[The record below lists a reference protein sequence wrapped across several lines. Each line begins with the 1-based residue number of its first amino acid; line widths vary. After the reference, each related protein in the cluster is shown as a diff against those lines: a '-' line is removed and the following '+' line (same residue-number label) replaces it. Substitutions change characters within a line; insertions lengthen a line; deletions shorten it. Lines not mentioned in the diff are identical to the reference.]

1 MKAIKKINN
10 NIAVCLD
17 ADNHQLIAV
26 GKGLGF
32 PKMPYEIT
40 DLKRIQRTFYN
51 VDSMY
56 VDMASEIPSDILSIA
71 AEIVDLFRL
80 KVPTPITSNLVFTL
94 ADHIKFAIERR
105 KKGMVFTA
113 PMQYD
118 IENLYTDE
126 FEMGKKALGIINN
139 KLHANLPSEEASN
152 LAIHFINARN
162 MSTKPNGNEG
172 ESDLISDIT
181 DIISGY
187 FEIYIDKHSF
197 SYSRFVTHMQYLLKR
212 QTEGISIHS
221 GNKVMYEDM
230 VNNYPKTADCVKKI
244 SKYLAEQR
252 GINLEDEEK
261 FYLMLHVNRLCSR
274 EGL

>member
-17 ADNHQLIAV
+17 SENHQLIAV
-26 GKGLGF
+26 GKGIGF
-32 PKMPYEIT
+32 PEMPYEIS
-40 DLKRIQRTFYN
+40 DLKKIQRTFYN

-56 VDMASEIPSDILSIA
+56 IDMASDIPSDILNVS
-71 AEIVDLFRL
+71 AEIVDMFRL

-126 FEMGKKALGIINN
+126 FEMGQKALKFINN
-139 KLHANLPSEEASN
+139 ELHANLPSEEASN
-152 LAIHFINARN
+152 LAMHFINAKN
-162 MSTKPNGNEG
+162 VSTSPNGNEG
-172 ESDLISDIT
+172 EGSLISDIT

-187 FEIYIDKHSF
+187 FELYIDKHSF
-197 SYSRFVTHMQYLLKR
+197 NYSRFVTHMQYLLKR
-212 QTEGISIHS
+212 QSSGISINTD
-221 GNKVMYEDM
+221 NKIMYQDM
-230 VNNYPKTADCVKKI
+230 AKNYPKTADCVDKI
-244 SKYLAEQR
+244 AQYLSEQR
-252 GINLEDEEK
+252 NMNLEDEEK
-261 FYLMLHVNRLCSR
+261 FYLILHVNRLCSR

>member
-17 ADNHQLIAV
+17 ADNHQLISV

-40 DLKRIQRTFYN
+40 DLKKIQRTFYN

-126 FEMGKKALGIINN
+126 FEMGKKALIIINN

-162 MSTKPNGNEG
+162 MSTKANGNEG

-221 GNKVMYEDM
+221 GNKIMYEDM
-230 VNNYPKTADCVKKI
+230 VNNYPKTEDCVKKI